1 MKLIIQDRKGKQM
14 IFQTL
19 FEVEELGNNCKTFI
33 CDEWLLTDVENWSG
47 WMGEQEPV
55 VENNTT
61 LPKCIQCGDIKGV
74 KISPYDFNIYC
85 KEHQPS
91 INPDKVIK
99 TNPKMS
105 KNL

>member
-55 VENNTT
+55 AGNNTT
-61 LPKCIQCGDIKGV
+61 LKCIRCGDTKDI
-74 KISPYDFNIYC
+74 KISLYDFNLYC
-85 KEHQPS
+85 KNHQPS
-91 INPDKVIK
+91 IDPDKVIK
-99 TNPKMS
+99 TSPKMD
-105 KNL
+105 KHL

>member
-33 CDEWLLTDVENWSG
+33 CDEWLLTDVENLSG
-47 WMGEQEPV
+47 WMGKQEPV
-55 VENNTT
+55 TGNNTT
-61 LPKCIQCGDIKGV
+61 LKCIQCETTKGV
-74 KISPYDFNIYC
+74 KFSPYDFFPYC
-85 KEHQPS
+85 KKHRPS
-91 INPDKVIK
+91 VDPDKVIK

-105 KNL
+105 KNF